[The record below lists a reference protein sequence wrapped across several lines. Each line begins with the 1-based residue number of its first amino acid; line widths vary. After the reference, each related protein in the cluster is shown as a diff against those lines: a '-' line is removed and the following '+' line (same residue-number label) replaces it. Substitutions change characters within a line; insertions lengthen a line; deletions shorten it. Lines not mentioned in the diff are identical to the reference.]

1 MNRFKNLISTFQ
13 EQYLFPENNANIS
26 HDLHFR
32 CLFHHGIKLSQL
44 EKMNFPKEMAEFY
57 QLSNGA
63 YLFQD
68 ARYGQWG
75 LHLLD
80 LHLIQRI
87 TAEFFEDRYDDALTG
102 DRIIG
107 EFLGDGEKLLV
118 RLDPNIADFGTII
131 IVCPISPR
139 NEWRIIETNFYD
151 FIINYFQN
159 SGEKYWENLNSLID

>member
-1 MNRFKNLISTFQ
+1 MYQNLIKYYQ
-13 EQYLFPENNANIS
+13 EKFLFPTNNGEIS
-26 HDLHFR
+26 HDLQFR
-32 CLFHHGIKLSQL
+32 CLFHHGVKRSLL
-44 EKMNFPKEMAEFY
+44 EKMNFSNEMIEFY

-68 ARYGQWG
+68 AKYGQWG

-87 TAEFFEDRYDDALTG
+87 TAEFFEDRYDNALTG
-102 DRIIG
+102 DLIIG

-118 RLDPNIADFGTII
+118 RLDPNIADFGTIV
-131 IVCPISPR
+131 IVCPISKR
-139 NEWRIIETNFYD
+139 EEWQIIETNFYD

-159 SGEKYWENLNSLID
+159 NGEKYWEYVVEN

>member
-1 MNRFKNLISTFQ
+1 MYKELIANTQ
-13 EQYLFPENNANIS
+13 NQYLFPKNNSSIS
-26 HDLHFR
+26 SDLSFR
-32 CLFHHGIKLSQL
+32 CLFHHGVEASQL
-44 EKMNFPKEMAEFY
+44 LKFNFPNELNEFFK
-57 QLSNGA
+57 QSNGA

-68 ARYGQWG
+68 ATYGQWG

-87 TAEFFEDRYDDALTG
+87 TAEFFENRYDDALTG

-118 RLDPNIADFGTII
+118 RLDPSIADFGTII

-139 NEWRIIETNFYD
+139 NEWQIIETNFYD

-159 SGEKYWENLNSLID
+159 NGEKYWEIQNYKID